1 MSDRASRQPGRT
13 RLAARAAL
21 LLAVLGL
28 VAGPVAPL
36 VAAATGL
43 SVTTPFPSIVAE
55 PGSTASFK
63 VTLDSNQDGEV
74 RLAAA
79 GVPTGWT
86 ARFTGGALVIAGAY
100 VTRDEPVDVNLNVD
114 IPAGA
119 ASGTST
125 FRVEATGP
133 QGTTVLQL
141 TVRIEEKVG
150 GDVTLT
156 SDFPELRGPASST
169 FSFNLTLKN
178 GTATESTFAIAATG
192 PDGWTITAKP
202 ASQAQATS
210 TVVAAGGTASIT
222 VTAAPPRDIDAGSSD
237 INVTV
242 TGSDRTA
249 TADLKVTVTGS
260 YSVDVS
266 TPNTVLS
273 TTANAGATTDFPLTF
288 TNTGTAPLT
297 VVKPTASAPT
307 GWKVEF
313 DQESVPAIA
322 PGESATVTARI
333 TPTSDAITGDYNVS
347 MTATAAEAS
356 GSVTIRVKVDT
367 PAFWWIAGLAL
378 IAAVFVGLWWVFRTY
393 GRR

>member
-1 MSDRASRQPGRT
+1 MSDRASRRPGRT
-13 RLAARAAL
+13 RPAARAAL

-63 VTLDSNQDGEV
+63 VTLDSSQDGEV
-74 RLAAA
+74 KLAAA

-100 VTRDEPVDVNLNVD
+100 VTKGNPVDVTLNVE
-114 IPAGA
+114 IPKDA
-119 ASGTST
+119 APGTST
-125 FRVEATGP
+125 LRVEATGP
-133 QGTTVLQL
+133 QGTTSLPL
-141 TVRIEEKVG
+141 TVRTEAKVG

-156 SDFPELRGPASST
+156 SDFPELRGSASSAY
-169 FSFNLTLKN
+169 SFNLTLRN
-178 GTATESTFAIAATG
+178 GTATESTFSIAATG

-202 ASQAQATS
+202 SSQAQATS

-222 VTAAPPRDIDAGSSD
+222 VTATPPKDIAAGTSD
-237 INVTV
+237 LQVTV
-242 TGSDRTA
+242 TGAERTA

-260 YSVDVS
+260 YSVEVS
-266 TPNTVLS
+266 TPSSVLS
-273 TTANAGATTDFPLTF
+273 TTANAGAATDFALTF

-313 DQESVPAIA
+313 DQESVPTIA
-322 PGESATVTARI
+322 PGESATVTAKI
-333 TPTSDAITGDYNVS
+333 TPTSDAITGDYNVT
-347 MTATAAEAS
+347 MTASAAEAS
-356 GSVTIRVKVDT
+356 GNVTIRVKVDT
-367 PAFWWIAGLAL
+367 PAFWWIAGLVL

>member
-1 MSDRASRQPGRT
+1 MSDRASRHPGRT

-74 RLAAA
+74 KLAAA

-86 ARFTGGALVIAGAY
+86 ARFTGGSLVVAGAY
-100 VTRDEPVDVNLNVD
+100 VTRGSPVDVTLNVD
-114 IPAGA
+114 IPKDA
-119 ASGTST
+119 APATST

-133 QGTTVLQL
+133 QGTTSLPL

-156 SDFPELRGPASST
+156 SDYPELRGSATST
-169 FSFNLTLKN
+169 FSFNLTLRN
-178 GTATESTFAIAATG
+178 GTATESTFAVAATG

-202 ASQAQATS
+202 SSQAQATS
-210 TVVAAGGTASIT
+210 TVVAAGSTASIT
-222 VTAAPPRDIDAGSSD
+222 VTATPPRDIDAGTAD
-237 INVTV
+237 INVTA
-242 TGSDRTA
+242 TGADRTA

-260 YSVDVS
+260 YSIEVS
-266 TPNTVLS
+266 TPSSVLS
-273 TTANAGATTDFPLTF
+273 TTANAGATTDFALTF

-297 VVKPTASAPT
+297 QVKPTAGAPT
-307 GWKVEF
+307 GWTVEF
-313 DQESVPAIA
+313 DQESVPTIA
-322 PGESATVTARI
+322 PGESATVTAKI
-333 TPTSDAITGDYNVS
+333 TPTTDAITGDYNVT
-347 MTATAAEAS
+347 MTASADEAS
-356 GSVTIRVKVDT
+356 GNVTIRVKVDT
-367 PAFWWIAGLAL
+367 PAFWWIAGLVL

>member
-1 MSDRASRQPGRT
+1 MSDRASRNPGRT

-36 VAAATGL
+36 VAAASGL
-43 SVTTPFPSIVAE
+43 SVSTPFPSIVAE

-74 RLAAA
+74 KLAAA

-86 ARFTGGALVIAGAY
+86 ARFAGGGLVVAGAY
-100 VTRDEPVDVNLNVD
+100 VTKGNPVDVTLNVA
-114 IPAGA
+114 IPKDA

-133 QGTTVLQL
+133 QGTTVLPL
-141 TVRIEEKVG
+141 TVRTEAKVG

-169 FSFNLTLKN
+169 FSFTLTLRN
-178 GTATESTFAIAATG
+178 GTATETTFAIAATG
-192 PDGWTITAKP
+192 PDGWTVTAKP

-210 TVVAAGGTASIT
+210 TLVTAGGTSTIT
-222 VTAAPPRDIDAGSSD
+222 VTATPPAGVDAGTSD

-242 TGSDRTA
+242 TGGDRTA

-260 YSVDVS
+260 YSISVS
-266 TPNTVLS
+266 TPNSVLS
-273 TTANAGATTDFPLTF
+273 TTANAGTTTDFPLTF

-313 DQESVPAIA
+313 DQDSVPTIA
-322 PGESATVTARI
+322 PGDSATVTAKI
-333 TPTSDAITGDYNVS
+333 TPTGDAITGDYNVT

-356 GSVTIRVKVDT
+356 GNVTIRVKVDT

>member
-1 MSDRASRQPGRT
+1 
-13 RLAARAAL
+13 
-21 LLAVLGL
+21 
-28 VAGPVAPL
+28 
-36 VAAATGL
+36 
-43 SVTTPFPSIVAE
+43 VTK
-55 PGSTASFK
+55 G
-63 VTLDSNQDGEV
+63 N
-74 RLAAA
+74 
-79 GVPTGWT
+79 
-86 ARFTGGALVIAGAY
+86 
-100 VTRDEPVDVNLNVD
+100 PVDVTLNVD
-114 IPAGA
+114 IPKDA

-125 FRVEATGP
+125 FRIEATGP
-133 QGTTVLQL
+133 QGTTVLPL
-141 TVRIEEKVG
+141 TVRIEAKVG

-169 FSFNLTLKN
+169 FSFTLTLRN
-178 GTATESTFAIAATG
+178 GTATETTFAIAATG
-192 PDGWTITAKP
+192 PDGWTVTAKP

-210 TVVAAGGTASIT
+210 TLVTPGGTSTIT
-222 VTAAPPRDIDAGSSD
+222 VTATPPAGVDAGTSD

-242 TGSDRTA
+242 TGGDRTA

-260 YSVDVS
+260 YSINVS
-266 TPNTVLS
+266 TPNSVLS

-307 GWKVEF
+307 GWKIEF
-313 DQESVPAIA
+313 DQDSVPTIA
-322 PGESATVTARI
+322 PGTAKI
-333 TPTSDAITGDYNVS
+333 TPTSDAITGDYNVT

-356 GSVTIRVKVDT
+356 GNVTIRVKVDT

>member
-1 MSDRASRQPGRT
+1 MSDRASRRP
-13 RLAARAAL
+13 RLAARAAM

-43 SVTTPFPSIVAE
+43 TVTTPFPSVVAE

-63 VTLDSNQDGEV
+63 VTIDSNQDGEV
-74 RLAAA
+74 KLATA
-79 GVPTGWT
+79 GVPSGWT
-86 ARFTGGALVIAGAY
+86 TRFTGGALVIAGAW
-100 VTRDEPVDVNLNVD
+100 VAKGSSVDVTLNVD
-114 IPAGA
+114 IPQDATPGT
-119 ASGTST
+119 AS
-125 FRVEATGP
+125 FRIEATGP
-133 QGTTVLQL
+133 QGTTTLPL
-141 TVRIEEKVG
+141 TVRTEEQVG

-156 SDFPELRGPASST
+156 SDYPELRGSASSA
-169 FSFNLTLKN
+169 FSFNLTLRN

-202 ASQAQATS
+202 SSQAQATS
-210 TVVAAGGTASIT
+210 TVVAAGATAAIT
-222 VTAAPPRDIDAGSSD
+222 VSATPPRDIDAGTAD
-237 INVTV
+237 IKVTA
-242 TGSDRTA
+242 TGAERTA
-249 TADLKVTVTGS
+249 TADLKVIVTGS
-260 YSVDVS
+260 YSVEVS
-266 TPNTVLS
+266 TPGSVLS
-273 TTANAGATTDFPLTF
+273 TTANAGATTDFALTF

-297 VVKPTASAPT
+297 EVKPTASAPT

-333 TPTSDAITGDYNVS
+333 TPTSDAITGDYNVTMS
-347 MTATAAEAS
+347 AAADEAS
-356 GSVTIRVKVDT
+356 GNVVIRVKVDT
-367 PAFWWIAGLAL
+367 PASWWIAGLVL